1 MIGMDTIVPMLE
13 YLRGRTIF
21 VTGATGLI
29 GKSLCARLAYAG
41 VEIVAFVRDA
51 ERART
56 VLPTGV
62 ELVVGNVSNKIKYE
76 GTIDYIIHA
85 ACPTGSKE
93 FGDHPVEIMDVIS
106 NSAFNVL
113 EFAKTKNVSGLVYL
127 STMEVYGLTD
137 SDDVRETMNMAPDAM
152 VPRNCYPVAK
162 RFAECLFASAAK
174 EYGIPTKVARLTQ
187 TFGHGVDKNDQRVF
201 AQFARAAKEGRDIV
215 LKSDGL
221 TARCYCA
228 IDDAVDAIMAI
239 MVNGEVGKAYNVAN
253 PDTYCTIRQMA
264 EFVAEKFSGGHTK
277 VIIDKSDAEKCGY
290 LPPYRM
296 NLNVDRLKGLGW
308 KPTKGLEEMF
318 REVIDG
324 L

>member
-1 MIGMDTIVPMLE
+1 MMRDIKEILARKTV
-13 YLRGRTIF
+13 F

-29 GKSLCARLAYAG
+29 GSALCRALLENGAKVVAFARSREKAEAILPKGVIIAIGDVVRPIEYAG
-41 VEIVAFVRDA
+41 DV
-51 ERART
+51 
-56 VLPTGV
+56 
-62 ELVVGNVSNKIKYE
+62 
-76 GTIDYIIHA
+76 DYIVHA
-85 ACPTGSKE
+85 ACPTASKE
-93 FGDHPVEIMDVIS
+93 FSDHPVEIMDAIS
-106 NSAFNVL
+106 KSAFNVL
-113 EFAKTKNVSGLVYL
+113 EFAKTKIVSGLVYL

-137 SDDVRETMNMAPDAM
+137 SEDVRETMTTAPDAM

-174 EYGIPTKVARLTQ
+174 EYGVSTKVARLTQ
-187 TFGHGVDKNDQRVF
+187 TFGHGVGKNDQRVF

-215 LKSDGL
+215 LKSDGS

-228 IDDAVDAIMAI
+228 IDDAVDAIVAI

-277 VIIDKSDAEKCGY
+277 VIVDKADAEKCGY

-308 KPTKGLEEMF
+308 KPTKGLEDMF